1 MAAREVSAEEKVD
14 CSGKKEKGKKRLQLY
29 KGPQRKWDWRKEAAV
44 AGLEDG
50 QRSLTGS

>member
-14 CSGKKEKGKKRLQLY
+14 CSGEKRKGEKKKRLQLY
-29 KGPQRKWDWRKEAAV
+29 KGPQRKWDWREEAAV

-50 QRSLTGS
+50 